1 MVFVFV
7 GALFVVLN
15 FTIEF
20 PSGAVLGLL
29 PGFVGYILIHAG
41 VDRLLQ
47 RETYLKYQMFNPII
61 ALRFLIGLSALDWLT
76 DLFFPHT
83 EMGLPT
89 TLLGLFLSILQVL
102 LSVMFWV
109 SFVRALEQVERER
122 TVDLVTDYLMLAVVL
137 LAAIQVLAVI
147 CALIRI
153 EQFLVLVVLAG
164 VGAVIL
170 FIIELFRAMRHYE
183 LCKET
188 FPEA

>member
-1 MVFVFV
+1 MVLIFV

-15 FTIEF
+15 FTIQF

-76 DLFFPHT
+76 DLFFSHT

-122 TVDLVTDYLMLAVVL
+122 AVDLVTDYLMLGVVL
-137 LAAIQVLAVI
+137 WTAIQALAVI

-153 EQFLVLVVLAG
+153 EQLLVLVILAG

-170 FIIELFRAMRHYE
+170 FIIELFRAMRRYE

-188 FPEA
+188 FPET